1 MGATGED
8 GLSSRW
14 RSSEATHRG
23 NVAVRRR
30 VRSRTRRDAA
40 HDRTVVL
47 NALSRKIRAFRSDM
61 RAHFSREGAFA
72 RKMMIAFLG
81 TSTQELRV
89 LWRKPA

>member
-1 MGATGED
+1 
-8 GLSSRW
+8 
-14 RSSEATHRG
+14 
-23 NVAVRRR
+23 
-30 VRSRTRRDAA
+30 
-40 HDRTVVL
+40 VL